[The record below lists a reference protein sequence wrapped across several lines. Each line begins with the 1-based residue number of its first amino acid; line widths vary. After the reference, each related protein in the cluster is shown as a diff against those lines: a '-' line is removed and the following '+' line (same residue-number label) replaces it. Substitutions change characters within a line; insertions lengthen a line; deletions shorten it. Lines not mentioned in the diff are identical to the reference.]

1 MTSRMVYLVTVMYE
15 AARGSVS
22 HPVMA
27 YDTDA
32 TARLSDSGMGP
43 YGDGR

>member
-1 MTSRMVYLVTVMYE
+1 MTSRRVCLVTVMYE
-15 AARGSVS
+15 TARGSVP

-27 YDTDA
+27 YDTEA
-32 TARLSDSGMGP
+32 TARLTDSGMGP